1 MTLLPRARLPQLGLV
16 IGTLPT
22 GPLDAITDVAGVGVG
37 PVTLIED
44 SLRVVRSGVTPV
56 ATPGPSTSAS
66 LPATAP
72 GCTKPSGTA
81 HAGP

>member
-1 MTLLPRARLPQLGLV
+1 MTSLPRARLPQLGLV
-16 IGTLPT
+16 IGTLPS

-37 PVTLIED
+37 QVTWEG
-44 SLRVVRSGVTPV
+44 SLLVVRSGVTPV

-72 GCTKPSGTA
+72 GRTQPSGTA
-81 HAGP
+81 

>member
-1 MTLLPRARLPQLGLV
+1 MTSLPRARLPQLGLV
-16 IGTLPT
+16 IGTLPS
-22 GPLDAITDVAGVGVG
+22 GPLDAITDVAGVGQ
-37 PVTLIED
+37 VTLIED
-44 SLRVVRSGVTPV
+44 SPRVVRSGVTPV